1 MDRTLYLNENRSLRV
16 YRDGPSIWIKE
27 DGKAG
32 RRVPARLV
40 SRVVII
46 GNLRCE
52 AGILTLFTDNDVPVT
67 LISRKGDS
75 VAVVMPYHD
84 TLSRYYHKQK
94 AFLKTEE
101 NINRFKDWLYA
112 RRRALEIYV
121 LKRLSKKIA
130 GEFVMNGFRT
140 RDYMNIIKKFN
151 PSDTARWDVV
161 KAMVANL
168 FREMTISCIV
178 KAELDP
184 HIGVLHRRYNFG
196 LALDICHILEPL
208 VDLQTIQFLRNA
220 GRNNYL
226 TNDPSG
232 WSISGDGVKD
242 IVQRFEN
249 MKKRVYQSE
258 EKLLD
263 NLFELM
269 RELRK

>member
-1 MDRTLYLNENRSLRV
+1 MDRTLYLNEKRNLRV

-27 DGKAG
+27 DGKAS

-46 GNLRCE
+46 GNLKCD
-52 AGILTLFTDNDVPVT
+52 AGVLTLFTDNDVPVT

-84 TLSRYYHKQK
+84 TLSCYYHKQK

-112 RRRALEIYV
+112 RRRALEIYT

-130 GEFVMNGFRT
+130 GEFVMKGFRT
-140 RDYMNIIKKFN
+140 RDYRNIIIRFN
-151 PSDTARWDVV
+151 PSDTAWWDVG

-168 FREMTISCIV
+168 FREMTISCLV

-196 LALDICHILEPL
+196 LALDLCHILEPL

-226 TNDPSG
+226 INDSSG

-249 MKKRVYQSE
+249 MKKKLYQSE
-258 EKLLD
+258 ERLLD

>member
-1 MDRTLYLNENRSLRV
+1 MDRTLYLNENKNLRV
-16 YRDGPSIWIKE
+16 YLDGPSIWIKE

-32 RRVPARLV
+32 RRVPARVV

-46 GNLRCE
+46 GNLKCE
-52 AGILTLFTDNDVPVT
+52 AGALTLFTDNDVPVT

-75 VAVVMPYHD
+75 VAVVMPYND
-84 TLSRYYHKQK
+84 NLSRYYYRQK

-112 RRRALEIYV
+112 QRRVLEIYV

-140 RDYMNIIKKFN
+140 RDYRNIVKKFN
-151 PSDTARWDVV
+151 PSDMARWDVV
-161 KAMVANL
+161 KAMVENL
-168 FREMTISCIV
+168 FRELTISCIV

-196 LALDICHILEPL
+196 LALDLCHILEPM
-208 VDLQTIQFLRNA
+208 VDLQCIQFLRNTV
-220 GRNNYL
+220 GKEYL
-226 TNDPSG
+226 IPDSTG
-232 WSISGDGVKD
+232 WSISRDGVKD

-249 MKKRVYQSE
+249 MKKKLYQSE
-258 EKLLD
+258 ERLLD